1 MHKIIIP
8 LDTTNATLVAVII
21 ISLNS
26 VIKEVAHGA
35 KICSKLDTALIICAY
50 VGHGL
55 SVIALITHHLF
66 DSVPIHFMG
75 LGVIVAVAAHILL
88 AAAGGYQKASAHIV
102 LTTWRLVYV
111 SFFFTVVVTFVVHI
125 CSPI

>member
-8 LDTTNATLVAVII
+8 FDTTNATLVAVKI
-21 ISLNS
+21 ISLNAI
-26 VIKEVAHGA
+26 IKKVAHGT
-35 KICSKLDTALIICAY
+35 KICSKLDTALIICAC

-75 LGVIVAVAAHILL
+75 LSVIVAVAAHILL

-102 LTTWRLVYV
+102 LATYHTGFLY
-111 SFFFTVVVTFVVHI
+111 FL
-125 CSPI
+125 